1 MHYNERFHL
10 EVGRIAGNADLMPS
24 LRRILLDHARLAKIF
39 CRASAPTDMQRD
51 LSTAVHQHDLIID
64 AIAQQD
70 VQTASELVRAHMD
83 LSRRRMA
90 EYAVPAGLE
99 VSING

>member
-1 MHYNERFHL
+1 
-10 EVGRIAGNADLMPS
+10 
-24 LRRILLDHARLAKIF
+24 
-39 CRASAPTDMQRD
+39 MQRD

-70 VQTASELVRAHMD
+70 AQTASELVRAHMD
-83 LSRRRMA
+83 LSRKRMA

-99 VSING
+99 VSISG